1 MQPWRVTASEA
12 SGHLLNSILK
22 MMEDLEASQSEQEEE
37 MTQEQRNEGLLQA
50 AKENDVEMV
59 EEYIN
64 KQAIATYEKE
74 GWNPLLWAA
83 CNGNEEIV
91 RLLIKANAHT
101 IYIQQQQKSEESL
114 RQLNHSHLEARIR
127 QRQVKPVEI

>member
-1 MQPWRVTASEA
+1 
-12 SGHLLNSILK
+12 
-22 MMEDLEASQSEQEEE
+22 
-37 MTQEQRNEGLLQA
+37 MTQEQRNEGLLNA
-50 AKENDVEMV
+50 AKENDVDMV

-91 RLLIKANAHT
+91 RMLIKANAHT
-101 IYIQQQQKSEESL
+101 IYIQQQ
-114 RQLNHSHLEARIR
+114 
-127 QRQVKPVEI
+127 